1 MSDRWTT
8 ANQDPRTYGN
18 PVDEL
23 PTFREYLDNYRL
35 TIELKCE
42 GLGSRRSVPRLR
54 RARGTPAPD

>member
-8 ANQDPRTYGN
+8 PDQDPRTYGN

-23 PTFREYLDNYRL
+23 PTFREYLDNFRL

-42 GLGSRRSVPRLR
+42 GASTPTSSRVVPCR
-54 RARGTPAPD
+54 RALSA